1 MRLER
6 LVARG
11 FRNLADID
19 LPVPADGVALLGA
32 NGQGKTNF
40 LEAVYYPVLFRS
52 LRGAPDREI
61 AQFGGGGFHVAVEAV
76 ARAGRRTV
84 AATWQP
90 GTRRKRLGLDGV
102 EVPRASDAVGGWV
115 AVAFLPGDVALASGG
130 AGERR
135 QYLDRMLSLAS
146 RDYLRALARYRA
158 ALVQRNSALRLG
170 RSDLA
175 RAFDAPLADAGAVVV
190 AHRLSWL
197 EGRGTRFAEELAGLG
212 EPMSGSLRYR
222 GRSELADREAW
233 VPLLDSTAQRD
244 LARRTTT
251 AGPHRDDIVAEIGG
265 HELRAYGSTGQQRT
279 AALALKL
286 LELDTLAAAR
296 EDEPA
301 LLLDD
306 AFAELDRGRQERL
319 AERLFT
325 AERQVFV
332 TAPRMDELPRGLGIE
347 VWMVEGGAIATRQGA
362 GAAGPAA

>member
-1 MRLER
+1 MRLAR

-11 FRNLADID
+11 FRNLADLD
-19 LPVPADGVALLGA
+19 LPIPEAGAALLGA

-52 LRGAPDREI
+52 LRNAADREL
-61 AQFGGGGFHVAVEAV
+61 ARFGGTGFHVAVEVEAHQ
-76 ARAGRRTV
+76 GHRTV

-90 GTRRKRLGLDGV
+90 DLRRKRLALDGAD
-102 EVPRASDAVGGWV
+102 VPRVSDAVGGWL
-115 AVAFLPGDVALASGG
+115 AVAFLPGDVALAAGG

-158 ALVQRNSALRLG
+158 ALAQRNSALRLG
-170 RSDLA
+170 RLDLA
-175 RAFDAPLADAGAVVV
+175 RAFDGPMSEAGAHVI
-190 AHRLSWL
+190 AARLAWV
-197 EGRGTRFAEELAGLG
+197 EGPGARFAIELAGLG
-212 EPMSGSLRYR
+212 EPLEGVLRYR
-222 GRSELADREAW
+222 GKPELAHAEAW
-233 VPLLDSTAQRD
+233 IELLDASAQRD
-244 LARRTTT
+244 LARRMTTV
-251 AGPHRDDIVAEIGG
+251 GPHRDDLVAEIGG

-319 AERLFT
+319 AARLFT
-325 AERQVFV
+325 GTRQVFV
-332 TAPRMDELPRGLGIE
+332 TAPRMDELPPGMEVE
-347 VWMVEGGAIATRQGA
+347 VWGVEGGAVSGGSAEVA
-362 GAAGPAA
+362 G

>member
-11 FRNLADID
+11 FRNLADFDRPI
-19 LPVPADGVALLGA
+19 PRPGVALLGA

-52 LRGAPDREI
+52 LRNAADREL
-61 AQFGGGGFHVAVEAV
+61 ARFGGAGFHVSAEVEA
-76 ARAGRRTV
+76 RTGRRTV
-84 AATWQP
+84 SATWRP
-90 GTRRKRLGLDGV
+90 DLRRKQLSLDGV
-102 EVPRASDAVGGWV
+102 DVPRVSDAVGGWL

-146 RDYLRALARYRA
+146 REYLRALARYRA
-158 ALVQRNSALRLG
+158 AVAQRNSALRLG
-170 RSDLA
+170 RLDLA
-175 RAFDAPLADAGAVVV
+175 RAFDGPMAEAGAHVI
-190 AHRLSWL
+190 AARLAWV
-197 EGRGTRFAEELAGLG
+197 EGPGARFGAELQGLG
-212 EPMSGSLRYR
+212 EPLEGALRYR
-222 GRSELADREAW
+222 GKTELAHADAW
-233 VPLLDSTAQRD
+233 IELLDASAQRD
-244 LARRTTT
+244 LARRMTTV
-251 AGPHRDDIVAEIGG
+251 GPHRDDLVAEVGG
-265 HELRAYGSTGQQRT
+265 RELRAYGSTGQQRT

-319 AERLFT
+319 AARLFT
-325 AERQVFV
+325 GDRQVFV
-332 TAPRMDELPRGLGIE
+332 TAPRRDELPPGVEVE
-347 VWMVEGGAIATRQGA
+347 VWGVEGGRVGEVAR
-362 GAAGPAA
+362 

>member
-11 FRNLADID
+11 FRNLADLELSI
-19 LPVPADGVALLGA
+19 PTAGVALLGA

-52 LRGAPDREI
+52 LRNAADREL
-61 AQFGGGGFHVAVEAV
+61 ARFGGTGFHVSADVEA
-76 ARAGRRTV
+76 RNGRRTV
-84 AATWQP
+84 SATWRP
-90 GTRRKRLGLDGV
+90 ELRRKQLALDGM
-102 EVPRASDAVGGWV
+102 EVPRVSDAVGGWL

-158 ALVQRNSALRLG
+158 AVAQRNSALRLG
-170 RSDLA
+170 RLDLA
-175 RAFDAPLADAGAVVV
+175 RAFDGPMAEAGAHVI
-190 AHRLSWL
+190 AARLAWV
-197 EGRGTRFAEELAGLG
+197 EGPGARFALELSGLG
-212 EPMSGSLRYR
+212 EPLEGALRYR
-222 GRSELADREAW
+222 GKTELAHAAAW
-233 VPLLDSTAQRD
+233 VELLDASAQRD
-244 LARRTTT
+244 LARRMTTV
-251 AGPHRDDIVAEIGG
+251 GPHRDDLVAEIGG
-265 HELRAYGSTGQQRT
+265 RELRAFGSTGQQRT

-306 AFAELDRGRQERL
+306 AFAELDRARQERL
-319 AERLFT
+319 AARLFT
-325 AERQVFV
+325 GSRQVFV
-332 TAPRMDELPRGLGIE
+332 TAPRMDELPPG
-347 VWMVEGGAIATRQGA
+347 MQVEMWTVKEGCVIRE
-362 GAAGPAA
+362 